1 MNIIV
6 APDKFKGSL
15 SSKQACKSIAE
26 GIKQAMPDAEVLQ
39 YPMADGGDGFDEVL
53 AYYLKTETV
62 TCQTFDPLMR
72 PMEASYQW
80 QTTTKTAIISVAAAS
95 GLWLLKQE
103 ERNALATTTYGTG
116 ILIKHAIE
124 KGAEKII
131 LGLGGSATND
141 AGFGILSALG
151 FKLLDEKGNPVKPIG
166 GNLSL
171 ISQIKVPENLPT
183 VKFTI
188 ACDVQNVLFGARGA
202 AYVYASQKGADEK
215 GVKELDKALQHVAK
229 KLSECTGKQVE
240 NIKGTG
246 AAGGIAAA
254 LLSFFNC
261 IIQSGAAIVI
271 KESGIEKTLAGADL
285 LITGEGKLDA
295 QSGYGKVIHE
305 LTNTAKQ
312 FNIPVTALCGKVA
325 INEKEISRAGLASAY
340 QIISDEVDE
349 DAAISNAAN
358 LLQNLAVKVMA
369 SFIGNS

>member
-1 MNIIV
+1 M
-6 APDKFKGSL
+6 
-15 SSKQACKSIAE
+15 
-26 GIKQAMPDAEVLQ
+26 
-39 YPMADGGDGFDEVL
+39 
-53 AYYLKTETV
+53 
-62 TCQTFDPLMR
+62 
-72 PMEASYQW
+72 
-80 QTTTKTAIISVAAAS
+80 
-95 GLWLLKQE
+95 
-103 ERNALATTTYGTG
+103 
-116 ILIKHAIE
+116 
-124 KGAEKII
+124 
-131 LGLGGSATND
+131 
-141 AGFGILSALG
+141 
-151 FKLLDEKGNPVKPIG
+151 
-166 GNLSL
+166 